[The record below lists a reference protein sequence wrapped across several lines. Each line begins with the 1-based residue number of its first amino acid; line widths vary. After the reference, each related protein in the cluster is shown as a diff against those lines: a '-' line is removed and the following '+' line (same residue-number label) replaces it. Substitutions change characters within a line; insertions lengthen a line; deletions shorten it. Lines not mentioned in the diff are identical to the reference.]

1 MQLLSPVGGEM
12 GISIE
17 ANGANY
23 IYNYDPDGSWKAD
36 HYLQIT
42 TDEDK
47 WSAADTCDPLQDLE
61 DALDAQE
68 AAGGNRPE
76 IVLMNKTTFNYIK
89 NAQKVRDSIISQNLI
104 ATANIT
110 GMWQPYS

>member
-1 MQLLSPVGGEM
+1 M
-12 GISIE
+12 
-17 ANGANY
+17 
-23 IYNYDPDGSWKAD
+23 
-36 HYLQIT
+36 
-42 TDEDK
+42 
-47 WSAADTCDPLQDLE
+47 E
-61 DALDAQE
+61 DALDTQE

-110 GMWQPYS
+110 TARVKSFIEEELNVTIVIYNKQYKTKDGTA